1 MDKKLVTRS
10 DCDSAIKHCI
20 NTEEFEVV
28 TFKVKPFE
36 DKEREYYKPDCVL
49 EVSAKISRNISRF
62 RFFLKKFRTECAP
75 LNELLSSIK
84 ASEREIQFYQNFIPF
99 LKGSLKNY
107 ETDFVAEYVFGEVG
121 RIMILED
128 MSLRFY
134 GLARKANTHTLDRF
148 HVCLVLKAVAKLHAG
163 SLIYEEN
170 HQAEDGN
177 RLFDDSDL
185 LAQEPL
191 WRLNEEGLAKQ
202 TIGAGIKGL
211 KMLMKEFMD
220 FDISLIDADLRD
232 LIEKTSKRLQY
243 QTKFRNVLGHGDLH
257 TKNVLFKYEK
267 QSHTTTE
274 CVLLNFGFC
283 RYFLP
288 AYDVLFFIFT
298 STTRIFRQHYFTYL
312 TKYYHE
318 CLHAEL
324 MRHELHIDKILP
336 FQDFQQSINYL
347 TPAIKLKA
355 LLHLEDWGAKPG
367 FYKLLQKDQK
377 AYGRY
382 LFENKGPF
390 LRELYRTDP
399 IFRDLVVDAVQELV
413 ETLKEPKVSR
423 ENCYEVLEGLLE
435 STVYNLKDYFLKPE
449 GENLELHM
457 EVGVEDVWCAEV
469 VKKFKCSVQC
479 GNDNYFKVL
488 TQASELKE

>member
-1 MDKKLVTRS
+1 MDKNLVTRS

-28 TFKVKPFE
+28 TFKIKPFE
-36 DKEREYYKPDCVL
+36 DKEREYYKPNCLL

-75 LNELLSSIK
+75 LNELQIFIK
-84 ASEREIQFYQNFIPF
+84 SSEREICFYKHFITF
-99 LKGSLKNY
+99 LKESLTNY
-107 ETDFVAEYVFGEVG
+107 ETDFLAEYVFGEVG

-128 MSLRFY
+128 MSLRLY
-134 GLARKANTHTLDRF
+134 ELTRKTSTHILDRF
-148 HVCLVLKAVAKLHAG
+148 HVCLVLKATAKLHAG

-170 HQAEDGN
+170 HQNEN
-177 RLFDDSDL
+177 SKRLFDEADL

-191 WRLNEEGLAKQ
+191 WRLNEKGLAKR
-202 TIGAGIKGL
+202 TVEAGIKGL
-211 KMLMKEFMD
+211 KVLMKEFMD
-220 FDISLIDADLRD
+220 FDISLIDANLNR
-232 LIEKTSKRLQY
+232 LIEKTSRRLQH

-257 TKNVLFKYEK
+257 TKNVLFNYETH
-267 QSHTTTE
+267 SHTPAE
-274 CVLLNFGFC
+274 CVLINFGFC

-298 STTRIFRQHYFTYL
+298 STTRVFRQHYFTYL
-312 TKYYHE
+312 IKYYYE

-324 MRHELHIDKILP
+324 MRHELHLDKIVT

-347 TPAIKLKA
+347 MPAIKLRA

-377 AYGRY
+377 AYERH
-382 LFENKGPF
+382 LFQNKGPF
-390 LRELYRTDP
+390 LRELYRKDP

-423 ENCYEVLEGLLE
+423 ENCYEVLEELLE
-435 STVYNLKDYFLKPE
+435 STVYNLRDYFLKVE
-449 GENLELHM
+449 GENAELHM
-457 EVGVEDVWCAEV
+457 EVGLEDGKAEV

-488 TQASELKE
+488 TQACELKE